1 VYWDEIPVDMFF
13 AADEFHDSVARR
25 RRMVPFA
32 GRIIRVLCAED
43 LAVFKAMFD
52 WPKDWIDI
60 ATMVEAGSLDVEVA
74 ALRLASLLTGDAR
87 IERLR
92 HLGGR

>member
-1 VYWDEIPVDMFF
+1 MRVYWDEIPVDMFF

-43 LAVFKAMFD
+43 LAVFKAM
-52 WPKDWIDI
+52 
-60 ATMVEAGSLDVEVA
+60 VEAGSLDVEVA

-87 IERLR
+87 LERLR